1 MNKKMTLWLLTAL
14 LLAVAL
20 AGCNV
25 IDNVPGNGL
34 DGSGVIASQAYDFSD
49 FSEIE
54 LSQAFQATITRGDT
68 YSVVVRIDDNLV
80 DRLLVVQD
88 GNRISIGLVQ
98 NTLLGQATLEA
109 DVTLPALTRLNAS
122 GAATAQLNG
131 FAAADDFAA
140 EATGASRIHGDIAA
154 GNLTLRAT
162 GASTIS
168 LAGEGNVV
176 TAEATGAS
184 TIDLEEFAA
193 VDANVVA
200 NGASS
205 VTVNLTGRLDATA
218 TGASNVLYLGSPT
231 LGNINTCLLYTSR
244 CV

>member
-20 AGCNV
+20 SGCNV
-25 IDNVPGNGL
+25 IGNVPGNGI
-34 DGSGVIASQAYDFSD
+34 DGSGVIVSREYDFSD

-54 LSQAFQATITRGDT
+54 VSQAFQATITRGDT

-80 DRLLVVQD
+80 DRLLVEQD
-88 GNRISIGLVQ
+88 GNRVSIGLVQ
-98 NTLLGQATLEA
+98 DTLLGQATLEA
-109 DVTLPALTRLNAS
+109 DVTLPALTRLNAA
-122 GAATAQLNG
+122 GAASAQLNG

-140 EATGASRIHGDIAA
+140 EASGASRIHGDIAA
-154 GNLTLRAT
+154 GNVTLRAT

-168 LAGEGNVV
+168 LAGEGHAV
-176 TAEATGAS
+176 AADASGAS

-205 VTVNLTGRLDATA
+205 ITVNLTGRLDAEA
-218 TGASNVLYLGSPT
+218 SGASNVFYLGSPT
-231 LGNINTCLLYTSR
+231 LGNINTNGASTVEQR
-244 CV
+244 